1 MRLLPPVVREDLAF
15 VRRRIWPLS
24 CVWLLAAAISWALPD
39 DQFHASVIWG
49 QLGFVVALLASP
61 TTHDPPHAP
70 WRTSGQ
76 GSATS
81 RNAGPRRGMT
91 IYATSYM
98 VYLLTHVVRWGFF
111 GW

>member
-15 VRRRIWPLS
+15 VRRRIWPLAP
-24 CVWLLAAAISWALPD
+24 VWLLAAAISWALPD

-49 QLGFVVALLASP
+49 QLGFVVALVASP
-61 TTHDPPHAP
+61 TT
-70 WRTSGQ
+70 
-76 GSATS
+76 
-81 RNAGPRRGMT
+81 GPRRGMT